1 VPIPDIARR
10 ALAHQLG
17 DRRQQRWPDLASLDI
32 RYRANF
38 AYVDGITADDPQPQ
52 PLFRLRY
59 LGSPSEWGFA
69 VYLASKDG
77 YEDSVLPNGSFTGTP
92 AEALDCACG
101 LYLNDPSAWS
111 EPHDHNRHDSREKF

>member
-1 VPIPDIARR
+1 VAIPDSARR
-10 ALAHQLG
+10 ALARQLEQ
-17 DRRQQRWPDLASLDI
+17 RRQQRWPDLGDLHV
-32 RYRANF
+32 RYRGDF
-38 AYVDGITADDPQPQ
+38 AYIAGATADDEHPL

-59 LGSPSEWGFA
+59 LRSPDKWGFA

-77 YEDSVLPNGSFTGTP
+77 YEESVLPQGTLTGTP

-111 EPHDHNRHDSREKF
+111 EARDDQPTDSRENL